1 MKVVLFCGGMGMRIR
16 DQGDNVPKPMIDIGN
31 RPILWHVMKYY
42 AHHGHK
48 DFILCL
54 GYQARV
60 IKDYFL
66 HYNECLSND
75 FVLSNGGKHVELM
88 QSDIQDWRITFADT
102 GADSNIAQRLKNIQP
117 YLENDEVFLASYSD
131 GLTDFP
137 LPRLLDHFNKQK
149 KTAAFLCVKPNIS
162 YHFVSVKDGLVTG
175 INDIH
180 HSPLR
185 INGGYFVFKR
195 DIFDYIGEGEEL
207 VYEPFQRLIDKG
219 ELLAMN
225 YDGFFASMDTF
236 KDKQYLTN
244 LYASGNAPW
253 ELWKRD
259 AEINNHEH
267 FATRNTVGNPPVT
280 EVPVQTR

>member
-1 MKVVLFCGGMGMRIR
+1 MGMRIR
-16 DQGDNVPKPMIDIGN
+16 EHGDNVPKPMIDIGC

-42 AHHGHK
+42 AHFGHK

-75 FVLSNGGKHVELM
+75 FVLSDGGKQVELM
-88 QSDIQDWRITFADT
+88 QSDIHDWRITFADT
-102 GADSNIAQRLKNIQP
+102 GADSNIAQRLKNVQP
-117 YLENDEVFLASYSD
+117 YLGSDEVFLASYSD

-137 LPRLLDHFNKQK
+137 LPRLIDHFYKQQ

-162 YHFVSVKDGLVTG
+162 YHFVSVKDGIVTA
-175 INDIH
+175 IHDIH
-180 HSPLR
+180 QSSLR
-185 INGGYFVFKR
+185 VNGGYFVFR
-195 DIFDYIGEGEEL
+195 RNIFDYIGEGEEL
-207 VYEPFQRLIDKG
+207 VYEPFQRLIDKK
-219 ELLAMN
+219 ELLALN

-253 ELWKRD
+253 EVWKR
-259 AEINNHEH
+259 EMNSQNHRR
-267 FATRNTVGNPPVT
+267 ADTRS
-280 EVPVQTR
+280 ELQVPV